1 VKRLHREFVAV
12 LAFAVAV
19 LATDRA
25 AAETAAEALSEPEEV
40 ELYLVGPVHTPL
52 LEALLREW
60 FASEGQ
66 PVRVAE
72 RVSVG
77 PNQVLEAADGPPL
90 RAWVL
95 LHHGNDVRIIFAD
108 AERRRFFVR
117 DVPLDNGLDEVGREK
132 LAQVLLASSQA
143 FLDHRVEETPLAQ
156 VEQALSEPEAQ
167 GQPRDSSAP
176 ALPPKPEPEPAPAPR
191 PVAQAPPKAPQ
202 EQSAGA
208 SRLSW
213 AVSAGYTATYRG
225 PAGLAHGPAATLE
238 AWLDLDTWTLGFAGG
253 GRYEFPHTETGE
265 QVELS
270 VQNTALRLG
279 VLFASLTE
287 HRPVW
292 MASLGIGWDWL
303 GFRPVQ
309 GDEGVLLYSSDTT
322 QRPVGC
328 VGFGRF
334 VQLGWLRLGASLAAE
349 IAFEKLHY
357 DVIDGQQQSRT
368 LTPWQVYP
376 HAALS
381 LGWH

>member
-1 VKRLHREFVAV
+1 MKRLRPGFVTV
-12 LAFAVAV
+12 LAFAVAG
-19 LATDRA
+19 LATDGA
-25 AAETAAEALSEPEEV
+25 AAEAASQGPSAPEEV
-40 ELYLVGPVHTPL
+40 EVYLVGPVHTRA
-52 LEALLREW
+52 LEELLREW
-60 FASEGQ
+60 FASEGE
-66 PVRVAE
+66 PVSIAAR
-72 RVSVG
+72 RSVV
-77 PNQVLEAADGPPL
+77 PNQVLEATDGPPL

-95 LHHGNDVRIIFAD
+95 LHHGDDVRIIFAD

-143 FLDHRVEETPLAQ
+143 FAAHRVEETPLEQ

-167 GQPRDSSAP
+167 GQPRDASAP
-176 ALPPKPEPEPAPAPR
+176 ALPPKPAPESAPR
-191 PVAQAPPKAPQ
+191 SVALESPKAPQ
-202 EQSAGA
+202 EEGAEA

-225 PAGLAHGPAATLE
+225 PAGFAHGPAATLE
-238 AWLDLDTWTLGFAGG
+238 AWFDLDTWAFGLAGG
-253 GRYEFPHTETGE
+253 GRYEFPHIETGE

-279 VLFASLTE
+279 VLFASIGE

-292 MASLGIGWDWL
+292 MVSLGIGWDWV
-303 GFRPVQ
+303 GFRPIQ
-309 GDEGVLLYSSDTT
+309 GDEGVLLHSSDTT
-322 QRPVGC
+322 QRPVGT

-349 IAFEKLHY
+349 FAFEKLHY

-368 LTPWQVYP
+368 LTPWQAYP
-376 HAALS
+376 HAAFS